1 MQIKHLQFEN
11 KGEFIAITDDKTA
24 GKMTYSKAG
33 FDKIIIDHTEV
44 NSDFAGSGVGKALV
58 AKAVEYARA
67 TEIKILPLCP
77 FASSVF
83 KRMPDWHDVLV

>member
-11 KGEFIAITDDKTA
+11 KGEFLAMMDNKTA
-24 GKMTYSKAG
+24 GKMTYTKAG
-33 FDKIIIDHTEV
+33 NDKIIIDHTEV

-58 AKAVEYARA
+58 AQAVDYARS
-67 TEIKILPLCP
+67 TGIIILPLCP

-83 KRMPDWHDVLV
+83 KRMPDWHDVLI